1 MSSLASLRPATTP
14 VRPTIA
20 RPAIREAARIAAKRL
35 AELRHRA
42 APVPTTRL
50 VWEVADD

>member
-14 VRPTIA
+14 VRPAIA

-35 AELRHRA
+35 ADLRHRA
-42 APVPTTRL
+42 APAPATRL
-50 VWEVADD
+50 LWEAVDG